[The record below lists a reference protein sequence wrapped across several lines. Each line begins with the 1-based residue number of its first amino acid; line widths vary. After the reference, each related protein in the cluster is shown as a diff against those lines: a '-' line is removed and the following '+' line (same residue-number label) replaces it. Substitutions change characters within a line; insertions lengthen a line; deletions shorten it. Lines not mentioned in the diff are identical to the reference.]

1 MEKQHLKRYFYSL
14 GIILLLTG
22 ILLLLLM
29 SGTLQFMGIIF
40 ISAAYV
46 YFVSI
51 YFSDLSDQGDKHFRS
66 RTLDQILKFH
76 FWK

>member
-22 ILLLLLM
+22 VLLLVLM

-51 YFSDLSDQGDKHFRS
+51 FFSDLTDQGDKHLRN
-66 RTLDQILKFH
+66 RTLNQILKFH